1 MAISTYNLYLFP
13 ADTAA
18 NWTAANPILL
28 KGELA
33 LESDTNKYKF
43 GDGVTAWTTL
53 AYAGG
58 TGTTTFLDTAF
69 RVQDNVDA
77 TKQLAF
83 EASGITTATT
93 RTLTVPDANG
103 TMVLDTAT
111 QTLTNKSIVTTQ
123 LTGVLA
129 AAQEPA
135 HTGDVTNTAGS
146 LALTIAAGA
155 VTPAKMSNGAA
166 NSFRG
171 NNTGVA
177 ATLIDMTVAQ
187 AKALL
192 AISLTSDVSGVLQ
205 AAQFPAMTGDVT
217 NTAGSLATTIAAGA
231 VSLSKMA
238 NLTASTILGNNTGIA
253 ATPLAL
259 TGTQVT
265 AMLDN
270 FSSTLKGLAPLSGG
284 GTANFLR
291 ADGTWTTPPGTGGST
306 FLDGVFRVQNTA
318 DATKQIALDASGITT
333 ATTRTYTA
341 PNLSGTLTLLEL
353 AQTWTAAQGFGG
365 MGHTLGAGT
374 GAGTVNIATGS
385 ALSGNTKTVNIASFG
400 ASGSTSDVNIG
411 SANAGALGTLTINTP
426 TVAFGATT
434 TAFNIKDSVFTLQDD
449 GDATKKAQFQ
459 LSGITTA
466 TTRTFTLPDASG
478 TVALLASPT
487 FTGVPAAPTA
497 APGTNTTQLANTAF
511 VTAAIAAAPGGV
523 TFGKILAT
531 AQGAFTI

>member
-155 VTPAKMSNGAA
+155 VT
-166 NSFRG
+166 
-171 NNTGVA
+171 
-177 ATLIDMTVAQ
+177 
-187 AKALL
+187 
-192 AISLTSDVSGVLQ
+192 
-205 AAQFPAMTGDVT
+205 
-217 NTAGSLATTIAAGA
+217 
-231 VSLSKMA
+231 LSKMA
-238 NLTASTILGNNTGIA
+238 NLTASTILGNNTGVA

-284 GTANFLR
+284 GTA
-291 ADGTWTTPPGTGGST
+291 ST
-306 FLDGVFRVQNTA
+306 V
-318 DATKQIALDASGITT
+318 
-333 ATTRTYTA
+333 
-341 PNLSGTLTLLEL
+341 P
-353 AQTWTAAQGFGG
+353 
-365 MGHTLGAGT
+365 
-374 GAGTVNIATGS
+374 
-385 ALSGNTKTVNIASFG
+385 SFHRP
-400 ASGSTSDVNIG
+400 S
-411 SANAGALGTLTINTP
+411 
-426 TVAFGATT
+426 
-434 TAFNIKDSVFTLQDD
+434 
-449 GDATKKAQFQ
+449 
-459 LSGITTA
+459 
-466 TTRTFTLPDASG
+466 
-478 TVALLASPT
+478 
-487 FTGVPAAPTA
+487 AAPF
-497 APGTNTTQLANTAF
+497 L
-511 VTAAIAAAPGGV
+511 
-523 TFGKILAT
+523 
-531 AQGAFTI
+531 